1 MKTYVTTIVTKP
13 ESLFLSWMFWAA
25 TVQKNLSS
33 NVSLPRKYLQPSL
46 KRHPPSRAKPSSSA
60 APGISLAAPLKST
73 FLFSVTPL
81 GSSLKLQTLSK
92 KKPHKSSLSPQKDL
106 CSPRLS
112 PNDPNKSSPLLK
124 ISSSNS
130 PQTYP
135 GIPHLS
141 KENSLKLF
149 QNLSHSLLSLQ
160 PKRALP
166 ESLYSAGD
174 APLFSLAASLL
185 RPTSHVFPPKKNQT
199 KALLHSRESTPS
211 LTAMEPSEKYLS
223 TSAQTPRLQ
232 NFSQSSMG
240 SSPSSQISL
249 SLFCNQPPG
258 NSPPAQE
265 ILLSFIRSSC

>member
-1 MKTYVTTIVTKP
+1 MLHSYLDKTD
-13 ESLFLSWMFWAA
+13 EFLICF
-25 TVQKNLSS
+25 L
-33 NVSLPRKYLQPSL
+33 
-46 KRHPPSRAKPSSSA
+46 
-60 APGISLAAPLKST
+60 SLAALLP
-73 FLFSVTPL
+73 FF
-81 GSSLKLQTLSK
+81 SLKLSFLLPSSFS
-92 KKPHKSSLSPQKDL
+92 SSLFSLKYL
-106 CSPRLS
+106 SLSHLHS